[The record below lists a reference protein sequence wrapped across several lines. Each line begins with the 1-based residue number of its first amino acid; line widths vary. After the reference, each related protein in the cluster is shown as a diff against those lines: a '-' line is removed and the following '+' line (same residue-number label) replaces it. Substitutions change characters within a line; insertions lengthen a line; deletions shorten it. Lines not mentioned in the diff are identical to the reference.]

1 MGLQKILSRLEKND
15 KSLTKLN
22 LWGNGIGDQG
32 AKAIADVLETNTT
45 LTKLDL
51 WGNGIGDEGAQAI
64 ADVLETNTTLTKL
77 DLTDIQIG
85 AEGAQAIVGVLKTNT
100 TLNELH
106 LGDNSIGD
114 EGAKKLAD
122 ILETN
127 TTLTKLNFQFN
138 KIGDEGAK
146 AIADVLETN
155 TTLTKLHL
163 GNNQIGDE
171 GAKKLAEA
179 LETNKTLT
187 ILDLSYNN
195 IGDEGAKKLADVL
208 ETNTTLTELHLW
220 GSKVSGEA
228 ILERIKTS
236 IERNK
241 QIAIERNKKI
251 ATIKASLLKGAK
263 IVRAEEGQISIN
275 GTQYNKDVVE
285 LAIKSIAK
293 DLEPNAKD
301 SESKKSHKETLINQL
316 KDSSKSNNIYPLV
329 KIINSRDNSGKNIF
343 SPKEKNIFI
352 EQFVELDY
360 ITPINATL
368 LSSKQIKQEYIEDAK
383 NNSKNQSS
391 EALLSLPQDTV
402 TSIIYWL
409 LPSRIHE
416 MYENKKANDQKA
428 PEVQG
433 DKGIEAKVV
442 IESFIKNLFKP
453 AANPASKIH
462 TSLNA
467 QRVAEGGVG
476 R

>member
-22 LWGNGIGDQG
+22 IWGNGIGDQG

-64 ADVLETNTTLTKL
+64 ADVLEINTTLTKL

-106 LGDNSIGD
+106 LGD
-114 EGAKKLAD
+114 
-122 ILETN
+122 
-127 TTLTKLNFQFN
+127 
-138 KIGDEGAK
+138 
-146 AIADVLETN
+146 
-155 TTLTKLHL
+155 
-163 GNNQIGDE
+163 
-171 GAKKLAEA
+171 
-179 LETNKTLT
+179 
-187 ILDLSYNN
+187 NN

-352 EQFVELDY
+352 EQFVELDF

-391 EALLSLPQDTV
+391 EGLLSLPQDTV